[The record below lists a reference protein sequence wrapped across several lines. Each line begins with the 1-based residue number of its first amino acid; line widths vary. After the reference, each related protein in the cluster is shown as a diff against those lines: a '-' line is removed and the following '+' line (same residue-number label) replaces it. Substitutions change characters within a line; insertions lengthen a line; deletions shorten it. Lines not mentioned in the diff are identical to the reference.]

1 MYQKFIHD
9 YFEGNLSKEEVDFLF
24 AQLPNDNDLKKEF
37 ESQQDLLN
45 LIKQDKI
52 NTTTPVGLTASLFS
66 KLNYGIPFEGSKI
79 LSKNKN
85 YRWVYSAL
93 LLLFVVTIPL
103 TLYFTVNDSQ
113 LKNSTKSNNTTKTNQ
128 INKNN
133 NISFINNQNLTINKI
148 ENNDKDNSLYQQ
160 NLLLSDN
167 DLYKKRNLSK
177 NKKNF
182 NDKLENSSFLNILEV
197 NHSNF
202 SSRNNEYINNFFNN
216 SIKMDNNIN
225 SNILENNVLVL
236 NNNLYKLKN
245 LEIYF
250 DFKNNLN
257 NEPNIK
263 LNNSSS
269 NLTNLNLGFKYKLNE
284 NSKVGFEIGQE
295 NFTQNFRTFD
305 GLIYQQSPNLLYL
318 GLNYTYLANF
328 IELPMDAI
336 PYGQI
341 SALATTIGP
350 ILKINSGISLFANNN
365 LSINLGIEYLSLYYN
380 VNSNIYNSSKINV
393 TGGLV
398 FKF

>member
-9 YFEGNLSKEEVDFLF
+9 YLEGNLSKEEVDFLF

-93 LLLFVVTIPL
+93 LLLLFVVSIPL
-103 TLYFTVNDSQ
+103 TVYFTENDNI
-113 LKNSTKSNNTTKTNQ
+113 LENSIKSNII
-128 INKNN
+128 INKSQIDKNY
-133 NISFINNQNLTINKI
+133 NIPVLMNQNLTNNEIDNKV
-148 ENNDKDNSLYQQ
+148 KDNFYYQQ
-160 NLLLSDN
+160 NLLLSDKHLSN
-167 DLYKKRNLSK
+167 KQNLIK
-177 NKKNF
+177 NEQNY
-182 NDKLENSSFLNILEV
+182 NDKLVNNSFLKIQQV
-197 NHSNF
+197 NHSYFIN
-202 SSRNNEYINNFFNN
+202 SKNENLSIFFNN
-216 SIKMDNNIN
+216 FVKIDNKINNKILMDNV
-225 SNILENNVLVL
+225 LEL
-236 NNNLYKLKN
+236 NNLYKLKN

-269 NLTNLNLGFKYKLNE
+269 NLTNLNLGLKYKLTE
-284 NSKVGFEIGQE
+284 NSKIGFEIGQE

-328 IELPMDAI
+328 IELPTDAT
-336 PYGQI
+336 PYAQI

-350 ILKINSGISLFANNN
+350 IFKINSGFSLFANNN
-365 LSINLGIEYLSLYYN
+365 FSINLGIEYLSLFYI